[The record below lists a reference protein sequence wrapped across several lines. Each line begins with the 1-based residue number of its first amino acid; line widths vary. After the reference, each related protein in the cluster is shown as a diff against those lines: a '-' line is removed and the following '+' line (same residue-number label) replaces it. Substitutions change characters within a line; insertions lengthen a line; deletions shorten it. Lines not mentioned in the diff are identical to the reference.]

1 MNEEKEKREEASPKE
16 TRTREKITW
25 EMTPEGM
32 LQEKRVEEPV
42 PEEEVSSPEP
52 ELPEPPVSEKLEPEQ
67 PEPSVSEKPE
77 PEQPAKPAEAAPAG
91 EEEDPDDAAIW
102 NNLPRPARRRQ
113 PRVQATIVPSAPA
126 GERKKSG
133 ASGSGQQKSDPK
145 QSNRPEKR
153 KKSASQPRKK
163 RKERKSLLQWIQSL
177 DLRLLVTIL
186 IVLIIIALVVGSVL
200 FHLSG
205 AVSAMSGGDSGF
217 SNRGEDGGDDA
228 WNYSQEEDSSDQSLE
243 RYDGD
248 SSGVTLELKSSQGL
262 EALTYEALYKKCE
275 PSVVSI
281 TVENDDS
288 SGSGTGIVLTEDGYI
303 ITCAHVVSGQSTA
316 TVTTGDEKEYNAL
329 LVGSDP
335 QTDLALLKVEAEG
348 LTPAEFGDAGE
359 LTVGDE
365 ALAIGDPLG
374 ATFRGTLTNGIIS
387 AINRD
392 VTLNGYSMT
401 LIQTTAALN
410 SGNSGGPLL
419 NIYGQVVGINNMKMV
434 SSSTTVEGLG
444 FAVPTT
450 TAKEIIEALAKD
462 GGISRPV
469 LGITC
474 YGVDEETA
482 EKKGTRAGLVIAKV
496 NEKSDCA
503 AKGLKAGDLITAI
516 DGKLYTDVAD
526 FKEYAA
532 DFEIGHKVT
541 LTVYRPRETSENQ
554 TADASS
560 SEKSEEPVE
569 YDALGEIT
577 VSMVDQQDIS

>member
-1 MNEEKEKREEASPKE
+1 MNEEREKREEATPKE

-32 LQEKRVEEPV
+32 LQEKRVEEPI
-42 PEEEVSSPEP
+42 PEEEVPSP
-52 ELPEPPVSEKLEPEQ
+52 EPEQ
-67 PEPSVSEKPE
+67 PEPPVPGKTESEP
-77 PEQPAKPAEAAPAG
+77 PAEPAEAAPAG

-102 NNLPRPARRRQ
+102 NNLPRPVRRRQ

-126 GERKKSG
+126 GDRKKSG
-133 ASGSGQQKSDPK
+133 ASGSGQQKTGPK
-145 QSNRPEKR
+145 QSNRP
-153 KKSASQPRKK
+153 KKSAPQPRKK
-163 RKERKSLLQWIQSL
+163 RKERKSLLQWIQGL

-262 EALTYEALYKKCE
+262 EALTYEALYQKCE

-303 ITCAHVVSGQSTA
+303 ITCAHVVSGQATA

-335 QTDLALLKVEAEG
+335 QTDLALLKIDAEG

-450 TAKEIIEALAKD
+450 TAKEIIEALARD

-482 EKKGTRAGLVIAKV
+482 EKKGTKAGLVIARV

-516 DGKLYTDVAD
+516 DGKLYTDVAA

-532 DFEIGHKVT
+532 DFEIGHQVT
-541 LTVYRPRETSENQ
+541 LTVYRPRETDENPA
-554 TADASS
+554 ADASS

-577 VSMVDQQDIS
+577 VAMVDQQDIS

>member
-1 MNEEKEKREEASPKE
+1 MNEEREKREEATPKE

-32 LQEKRVEEPV
+32 LQEKRVEEPI
-42 PEEEVSSPEP
+42 PEEEV
-52 ELPEPPVSEKLEPEQ
+52 
-67 PEPSVSEKPE
+67 PSPE
-77 PEQPAKPAEAAPAG
+77 PEQPKPPAPVEPEPPAEPAETAPTA

-102 NNLPRPARRRQ
+102 NNLPRPVRRRQ

-126 GERKKSG
+126 GDRKKSG
-133 ASGSGQQKSDPK
+133 ASGSGQQKTGPK
-145 QSNRPEKR
+145 QSNRP
-153 KKSASQPRKK
+153 KKSAPQPRKK
-163 RKERKSLLQWIQSL
+163 RKERKSLLQWIQGL

-262 EALTYEALYKKCE
+262 EALTYEELYQKCE

-303 ITCAHVVSGQSTA
+303 ITCAHVVSGQATA

-335 QTDLALLKVEAEG
+335 QTDLALLKVDAEG

-450 TAKEIIEALAKD
+450 TAKEIIEALARD

-482 EKKGTRAGLVIAKV
+482 EKKETRAGLVIAKV

-516 DGKLYTDVAD
+516 DGKLYTDVAA

-532 DFEIGHKVT
+532 DFEIGHQVT
-541 LTVYRPRETSENQ
+541 LTVYRPRETDENPA
-554 TADASS
+554 ADASS

-569 YDALGEIT
+569 YNALGEIT
-577 VSMVDQQDIS
+577 VAMVDQQDIS

>member
-1 MNEEKEKREEASPKE
+1 MNEDREKRGDSGPEEA
-16 TRTREKITW
+16 RRREKTTW
-25 EMTPEGM
+25 ELTQEGM
-32 LQEKRVEEPV
+32 LQEKRVEELI
-42 PEEEVSSPEP
+42 PE
-52 ELPEPPVSEKLEPEQ
+52 K
-67 PEPSVSEKPE
+67 
-77 PEQPAKPAEAAPAG
+77 
-91 EEEDPDDAAIW
+91 EEDPPALEQMTAPASAEAEVEKGAEPETLPPAEEEADADDAAIW
-102 NNLPRPARRRQ
+102 NSLPRPARRRQ
-113 PRVQATIVPSAPA
+113 PRVQATIVSSAPTGGSNQREA
-126 GERKKSG
+126 TLKRSKRSKKG
-133 ASGSGQQKSDPK
+133 
-145 QSNRPEKR
+145 
-153 KKSASQPRKK
+153 KK
-163 RKERKSLLQWIQSL
+163 RKSPLQWVQGL
-177 DLRLLVTIL
+177 DLRLLLVTL
-186 IVLIIIALVVGSVL
+186 IVLIIIALVFGGIL
-200 FHLSG
+200 FWQSG
-205 AVSAMSGGDSGF
+205 AVAAMARGDSGF
-217 SNRGEDGGDDA
+217 SSRGGDSGDGA
-228 WNYSQEEDSSDQSLE
+228 WNYSEDEDSSGQSLE

-248 SSGVTLELKSSQGL
+248 SSGVTVELKSSQGL
-262 EALTYEALYKKCE
+262 TALTYEALYKKCE

-288 SGSGTGIVLTEDGYI
+288 SGSGTGIVLAQDGYI
-303 ITCAHVVSGQSTA
+303 ITCAHVIKGQSKA
-316 TVTTGDEKEYNAL
+316 TVTAGDGKEYHAL

-335 QTDLALLKVEAEG
+335 QTDLALLKIDAEG

-374 ATFRGTLTNGIIS
+374 AAFRGTLTNGIIS

-392 VTLNGYSMT
+392 VTLNGYAMT

-450 TAKEIIEALAKD
+450 TAKEIIETLAKE

-474 YGVDEETA
+474 YGVDEKTA
-482 EKKGTRAGLVIAKV
+482 EKKQLRAGLVVAKV

-516 DGKLYTDVAD
+516 DGKAYTDVAD

-532 DFEIGHKVT
+532 DFEIGRKVT
-541 LTVYRPRETSENQ
+541 LTVYRPRETDGDRKG
-554 TADASS
+554 DASS
-560 SEKSEEPVE
+560 SEKAEEPVE

-577 VSMVDQQDIS
+577 VAMVDQQDLS

>member
-1 MNEEKEKREEASPKE
+1 MNEEREKREEATPKE

-32 LQEKRVEEPV
+32 LQEKRVEEPI
-42 PEEEVSSPEP
+42 PEEEAGAAKPEQP
-52 ELPEPPVSEKLEPEQ
+52 KPPAPVEPEQ
-67 PEPSVSEKPE
+67 PE
-77 PEQPAKPAEAAPAG
+77 KPAEAAPAG

-102 NNLPRPARRRQ
+102 NNLPRPVRRRQ

-126 GERKKSG
+126 GDRKKSG
-133 ASGSGQQKSDPK
+133 ASGSGQQKTGPK
-145 QSNRPEKR
+145 QPNRP
-153 KKSASQPRKK
+153 KKSAPQPRKK
-163 RKERKSLLQWIQSL
+163 RKERKSLLQWIQGL

-262 EALTYEALYKKCE
+262 EALTYEALYQKCE

-303 ITCAHVVSGQSTA
+303 ITCAHVVSGQATA

-335 QTDLALLKVEAEG
+335 QTDLALLKVDAEG
-348 LTPAEFGDAGE
+348 LIPAEFGDAGE

-482 EKKGTRAGLVIAKV
+482 EKKETRAGLVIAKV

-516 DGKLYTDVAD
+516 DGKLYTDVAA

-532 DFEIGHKVT
+532 DFEIGHQVT
-541 LTVYRPRETSENQ
+541 LTVYRPRETDENPA
-554 TADASS
+554 ADASS

-577 VSMVDQQDIS
+577 VAMVDQQDIS

>member
-1 MNEEKEKREEASPKE
+1 M
-16 TRTREKITW
+16 
-25 EMTPEGM
+25 
-32 LQEKRVEEPV
+32 
-42 PEEEVSSPEP
+42 
-52 ELPEPPVSEKLEPEQ
+52 
-67 PEPSVSEKPE
+67 
-77 PEQPAKPAEAAPAG
+77 
-91 EEEDPDDAAIW
+91 
-102 NNLPRPARRRQ
+102 
-113 PRVQATIVPSAPA
+113 
-126 GERKKSG
+126 
-133 ASGSGQQKSDPK
+133 
-145 QSNRPEKR
+145 
-153 KKSASQPRKK
+153 
-163 RKERKSLLQWIQSL
+163 
-177 DLRLLVTIL
+177 LVTIL

-205 AVSAMSGGDSGF
+205 AVSAMAGGDSGF

-262 EALTYEALYKKCE
+262 EALTYEELYKKCE

-303 ITCAHVVSGQSTA
+303 ITCAHVVRGQSTA

-335 QTDLALLKVEAEG
+335 QTDLALLKVDAEG

-516 DGKLYTDVAD
+516 DGKLYTDVAA

-532 DFEIGHKVT
+532 DFEIGHQVT
-541 LTVYRPRETSENQ
+541 LTVYRPRETGENPA
-554 TADASS
+554 ADASS

-577 VSMVDQQDIS
+577 VAMVDQQDIS

>member
-1 MNEEKEKREEASPKE
+1 
-16 TRTREKITW
+16 
-25 EMTPEGM
+25 M
-32 LQEKRVEEPV
+32 LQEKRVEELI
-42 PEEEVSSPEP
+42 PE
-52 ELPEPPVSEKLEPEQ
+52 
-67 PEPSVSEKPE
+67 
-77 PEQPAKPAEAAPAG
+77 
-91 EEEDPDDAAIW
+91 EEEDPPALEQMTAPASAEAEVEKGAEPETLPPAEEEADADDAAIW
-102 NNLPRPARRRQ
+102 NSLPRPARRRQ
-113 PRVQATIVPSAPA
+113 PRVQATIVSSAPTGGSNQREA
-126 GERKKSG
+126 TLKRSKRSKKG
-133 ASGSGQQKSDPK
+133 
-145 QSNRPEKR
+145 
-153 KKSASQPRKK
+153 KK
-163 RKERKSLLQWIQSL
+163 RKSPLQWVQGL
-177 DLRLLVTIL
+177 DLRLLLVTL
-186 IVLIIIALVVGSVL
+186 IVLIIIALVFGGIL
-200 FHLSG
+200 FWQSG
-205 AVSAMSGGDSGF
+205 AVAAIARGDSGF
-217 SNRGEDGGDDA
+217 SSRGGDSGDGA
-228 WNYSQEEDSSDQSLE
+228 WNYSEDEDSSGQSLE

-248 SSGVTLELKSSQGL
+248 SSGVTVELKSSQGL
-262 EALTYEALYKKCE
+262 TALTYEALYKKCE

-288 SGSGTGIVLTEDGYI
+288 SGSGTGIVLTQDGYI
-303 ITCAHVVSGQSTA
+303 ITCAHVIKGQSKA
-316 TVTTGDEKEYNAL
+316 TVTARDGKEYHAL

-335 QTDLALLKVEAEG
+335 QTDLALLKIDAEG

-374 ATFRGTLTNGIIS
+374 AAFRGTLTNGIIS

-392 VTLNGYSMT
+392 VTLNGYAMT

-450 TAKEIIEALAKD
+450 TAKEIIETLAKE

-474 YGVDEETA
+474 YGVDEKTA
-482 EKKGTRAGLVIAKV
+482 EKKQLRAGLVVAKV

-516 DGKLYTDVAD
+516 DGKAYTDVAD

-532 DFEIGHKVT
+532 DFEIGRKVT
-541 LTVYRPRETSENQ
+541 LTVYRPRETDGDRKG
-554 TADASS
+554 DASS
-560 SEKSEEPVE
+560 SEKAEEPVE

-577 VSMVDQQDIS
+577 VAMVDQQDLS

>member
-1 MNEEKEKREEASPKE
+1 MNEEREKREEATPKE

-32 LQEKRVEEPV
+32 LQEKRVEEPI
-42 PEEEVSSPEP
+42 PEEEVPSPEP
-52 ELPEPPVSEKLEPEQ
+52 EQPKPPAPVEPEQ
-67 PEPSVSEKPE
+67 PE
-77 PEQPAKPAEAAPAG
+77 KPAEAAPAG

-102 NNLPRPARRRQ
+102 NNLPRPVRRRQ

-126 GERKKSG
+126 GDRKKSG
-133 ASGSGQQKSDPK
+133 ASGSGQQKTGPK
-145 QSNRPEKR
+145 QSNRP
-153 KKSASQPRKK
+153 KKSAPQPRKK
-163 RKERKSLLQWIQSL
+163 RKERKSLLQWIQGL

-186 IVLIIIALVVGSVL
+186 IVLIIIALIVGAVL
-200 FHLSG
+200 FHLGS

-217 SNRGEDGGDDA
+217 NNRGEDGGDDA

-262 EALTYEALYKKCE
+262 EALTYEALYQKCE

-303 ITCAHVVSGQSTA
+303 ITCAHVVSGQATA

-335 QTDLALLKVEAEG
+335 QTDLALLKVDAEG
-348 LTPAEFGDAGE
+348 LIPAEFGDAGE

-482 EKKGTRAGLVIAKV
+482 QKKGTRAGLVIAKV

-516 DGKLYTDVAD
+516 DGKLYTDVAA

-532 DFEIGHKVT
+532 DFEIGHQVT
-541 LTVYRPRETSENQ
+541 LTVYRPKETAEDSM
-554 TADASS
+554 ADASA

-577 VSMVDQQDIS
+577 VAMVDQQDIS

>member
-1 MNEEKEKREEASPKE
+1 MNEEREKREEATPKE

-32 LQEKRVEEPV
+32 LQEKRVEEPI
-42 PEEEVSSPEP
+42 PEEEAGAAKPEQP
-52 ELPEPPVSEKLEPEQ
+52 KPPAPVEPEQ
-67 PEPSVSEKPE
+67 PEKT
-77 PEQPAKPAEAAPAG
+77 AEAAPAG

-102 NNLPRPARRRQ
+102 NNLPRPVRRRQ

-126 GERKKSG
+126 GDRKKSG
-133 ASGSGQQKSDPK
+133 ASGSGQQKTGPK
-145 QSNRPEKR
+145 QPNRP
-153 KKSASQPRKK
+153 KKSAPQPRKK
-163 RKERKSLLQWIQSL
+163 RKERKSLLQWIQGL

-262 EALTYEALYKKCE
+262 EALTYEALYQKCE

-303 ITCAHVVSGQSTA
+303 ITCAHVVSGQATA

-516 DGKLYTDVAD
+516 DGKLYTDVAA

-532 DFEIGHKVT
+532 DFEIGHQVT
-541 LTVYRPRETSENQ
+541 LTVYRPRETGENPA
-554 TADASS
+554 ADASS

-569 YDALGEIT
+569 YNALGEIT
-577 VSMVDQQDIS
+577 VAMVDQQDIS